1 MLALKAAFWT
11 FFFIIIYTYLFYTII
26 LFIIRLFKV
35 GLFKK
40 NKTHFSYEPE
50 VTLFVTAYNEKD
62 YIKKKIDNSLQLN
75 YPKNKLKLL
84 WVTDGS
90 DDGSHEILK
99 NYGNVSVYHNSERKG
114 KIDAMNRGM
123 KEVTTPIVIFS
134 DANTDLN
141 RDAVKEIVK
150 EFSDPR
156 VGCVAGEKRIYL
168 SEKEKAVSA
177 GEGIYWKYESL
188 IKKLESDINSSVG
201 AAGELFAIRTELF
214 ENVEP
219 DTILDDFTISLII
232 AKKGYKIK
240 YAPKAIAC
248 EKASFSIKEELKR
261 KIRIASGGFQT
272 LVRMKNLLNIFKY
285 GFLSFAYISHKVL
298 RWIMVPFSFIMIFF
312 INILIVTFLSP
323 SFSFYLFTFL
333 LQIFFYIL
341 ALTGF
346 LLKNKSTKIKSIFI
360 PFYLFIMNYAVLTGM
375 IRYLRQ
381 KHSVIWEKAVRS

>member
-26 LFIIRLFKV
+26 LFIIRLFRI
-35 GLFKK
+35 GLFRK

-50 VTLFVTAYNEKD
+50 VTLFVAAYNEKD
-62 YIKKKIDNSLQLN
+62 FIKKKIDNSLQLN

-90 DDGSHEILK
+90 DDGSPEILK
-99 NYGNVSVYHNSERKG
+99 KYDNVSVYHNSERKG

-123 KEVTTPIVIFS
+123 KEVNTPIVIFS

-141 RDAVKEIVK
+141 RDAIKEIVK

-156 VGCVAGEKRIYL
+156 VGCIAGEKRIYL
-168 SEKEKAVSA
+168 SEREKAVGA

-201 AAGELFAIRTELF
+201 AAGELFAIKTELY
-214 ENVEP
+214 ENVQP

-240 YAPKAIAC
+240 YAPNAIAC
-248 EKASFSIKEELKR
+248 EKASFSITEELKR

-272 LVRMKNLLNIFKY
+272 LVRMNDLLNIFKY

-312 INILIVTFLSP
+312 INILIVPFLP
-323 SFSFYLFTFL
+323 SSLSFYVITLVI
-333 LQIFFYIL
+333 QIFFYTL
-341 ALTGF
+341 AFTGF
-346 LLKNKSTKIKSIFI
+346 LLKNRSTKIKSIFI
-360 PFYLFIMNYAVLTGM
+360 PFYLFIMNYAILTGM
-375 IRYLRQ
+375 IRYFRK
-381 KHSVIWEKAVRS
+381 KHSVIWEKALRS